1 MSQLEDK
8 KGIKKISGNFIAAS
22 YKSSVNR
29 NNSTSNIDNFLLS
42 GDTQNFLKKIDG
54 LKVVPSNEI
63 KSIHKK
69 IPIEERLFDA
79 TAEIKML
86 TSTVGM
92 YLTKKWR
99 DKVFSQIDS
108 LHSFSDWDI
117 DGNPI
122 QKESFQTFL
131 KTIINLNPVDFPALG
146 LADNGFLLA
155 GWYEGKDRL
164 TIEFHPKDIVKWI
177 VSKDL
182 GSEIERANGVTT
194 VSRLRAC
201 LLPYNQKSWFNEK
214 DSQPR

>member
-1 MSQLEDK
+1 MSQLVEKNNK
-8 KGIKKISGNFIAAS
+8 KTSSNFVTANYRLSAN
-22 YKSSVNR
+22 VNKLTP
-29 NNSTSNIDNFLLS
+29 NTDNFLLS
-42 GDTQNFLKKIDG
+42 GETRDFLKKIDS
-54 LKVVPSNEI
+54 LKAGSLYEI
-63 KSIHKK
+63 KSSLKK
-69 IPIEERLFDA
+69 IPLEEKLFDA
-79 TAEIKML
+79 TADIKIL

-131 KTIINLNPVDFPALG
+131 KTIINLKPTTFPALG

-155 GWYEGKDRL
+155 GWYEGNHRL

-182 GSEIERANGVTT
+182 DGEVERANGTTT
-194 VSRLRAC
+194 VSRLKAC

-214 DSQPR
+214 DSQSR